1 MNNSS
6 NNINI
11 RIFVACHKQTF
22 VPDNPLLS
30 PIQVGAALRDFR
42 FEGMIPDDTG
52 DNISEHNPDYCELT
66 AQYWAWKNESCDYYG
81 FFHYRRYL
89 AFDRVCGVDS
99 RGELTEKRIIPYTEE
114 DNLWGDL
121 SRYQLDAAHMQETIV
136 SYDILS
142 IYREHID
149 TTVYEQFCHFH
160 SRESLDLMLR
170 LIREMYPEY
179 TAAADRYMSSYDV
192 YYMNMFIMRKD
203 IFNEYM
209 EWLFGLIDA
218 FETERTKAATATTAA
233 AATATATAAA
243 TAANGHGTGS
253 DDAYGSSRNNHAE
266 NDIAERCI
274 GTHDSAGADGL
285 HEPRLIGF
293 LAERLYGIFYTYKM
307 INGAKCAELPYIKFY
322 NTDPDA
328 EQKTTEFREFKLG
341 GTGLSIKLD
350 MRRFNSLFPAGSR
363 RRLLLRRLFVR

>member
-1 MNNSS
+1 M
-6 NNINI
+6 NI
-11 RIFVACHKQTF
+11 RIFVACHKQTY
-22 VPDNPLLS
+22 VPHNQLLC
-30 PIQVGAALRDFR
+30 PVQVGAALKDVR
-42 FEGMIPDDTG
+42 FDEMTPDNTG
-52 DNISEHNPDYCELT
+52 DNISDRNPDYCELT
-66 AQYWAWKNESCDYYG
+66 AQYWAWKNVACDYYG

-89 AFDRVCGVDS
+89 AFDRICGVDS
-99 RGELTEKRIIPYTEE
+99 DGCLTGKRIIPYTEE

-121 SRYQLDAAHMQETIV
+121 SRYQLDAAHMREAIAE
-136 SYDILS
+136 YDILS

-170 LIREMYPEY
+170 LIKELHPEY
-179 TAAADRYMSSYDV
+179 AAAADRYMYSHDV

-218 FETERTKAATATTAA
+218 FEAERTALSGSQGIKPDAAVSSVRDEDDHVNETNASEPEAAGEDMPADRDATKL
-233 AATATATAAA
+233 
-243 TAANGHGTGS
+243 
-253 DDAYGSSRNNHAE
+253 Y
-266 NDIAERCI
+266 
-274 GTHDSAGADGL
+274 
-285 HEPRLIGF
+285 EPRLIGF

-328 EQKTTEFREFKLG
+328 EQKTTEIREFKLG
-341 GTGLSIKLD
+341 RTGLSIKLD
-350 MRRFNSLFPAGSR
+350 MRRFNSMFPAGSR
-363 RRLLLRRLFVR
+363 RRLLLRKIFVR